1 MGATGGIGVMN
12 EKNRFTLVPRP
23 PGTLEKA
30 EPGAKRI
37 LSGMVADTLA
47 LVKKES
53 PHRNRPLRI
62 VMLDDEPCVLD
73 ALKIMMQFVF
83 NDTKIL
89 TCTDGKEALQELA
102 QEAPD
107 LFTTDWAHPTF
118 PGEALLRVLAEK
130 KVKYPIFVISARAE
144 YIEANDLLGGYLDQG
159 LNVSLLSKPFTL
171 EQLRSLLLKHL
182 DPSDNLK
189 IPRVAIEKSKKITPQ
204 PRHKRTPRIVVV
216 DDDDDWL
223 KLMESFIQVWLKDAT
238 VLLFQNGHAAWQE
251 LLRADPDLLITD
263 IGRPIFTAE
272 DMLPLLAKRNV
283 KYPILIVSGHHDKK
297 VHRQLRESAGPHL
310 NLTFLTKPVVPEELE
325 KCILTLLATFMAT
338 ANEK

>member
-1 MGATGGIGVMN
+1 MI
-12 EKNRFTLVPRP
+12 EKDNFALVPRP
-23 PGTLEKA
+23 PGALEKA
-30 EPGAKRI
+30 EPGPKRV

-73 ALKIMMQFVF
+73 ALKIIMQFVF
-83 NDTKIL
+83 NDAKIL
-89 TCTDGKEALQELA
+89 TCTGSEEALQELA

-130 KVKYPIFVISARAE
+130 KVTYPIFVISARAE
-144 YIEANDLLGGYLDQG
+144 YIEYLDQG

-189 IPRVAIEKSKKITPQ
+189 IPRVAIEKSKEITPQ
-204 PRHKRTPRIVVV
+204 PRNKRTPRIVVV
-216 DDDDDWL
+216 DDDADWL
-223 KLMESFIQVWLKDAT
+223 KLMEAMIQDWFKDAT
-238 VLLFQNGHAAWQE
+238 VLIFQNGNEAWQE
-251 LLRADPDLLITD
+251 LLRVDPDLLITD
-263 IGRPIFTAE
+263 INRSMFAAK
-272 DMLPLLAKRNV
+272 DMLPLLAERNV
-283 KYPILIVSGHHDKK
+283 KYPILVVSGVHDKK
-297 VHRQLRESAGPHL
+297 IHKQLRESAGPHL
-310 NLTFLTKPVVPEELE
+310 NLTFLTKSVVPEELQ
-325 KCILTLLATFMAT
+325 KRIHTLLTSFMAT